1 MTPLSGDGRHFQ
13 PLPTIVL
20 FSDADSELA
29 GLNSSDNERTSEKGP
44 QPLYT
49 SYDTV
54 IQGSTSTTTVTSDTP
69 SIARALHLSG
79 YDDMPPTLTS
89 SAPNPIDNLYLMH
102 NTYFM

>member
-1 MTPLSGDGRHFQ
+1 MQVRFQ
-13 PLPTIVL
+13 SIALL
-20 FSDADSELA
+20 SDADSELA

-49 SYDTV
+49 PYDAVT
-54 IQGSTSTTTVTSDTP
+54 QDTTSTTAVTSDTP

-79 YDDMPPTLTS
+79 YDDAPPMLTS
-89 SAPNPIDNLYLMH
+89 GAPNPIDNLYLMH